1 MKPEVTARI
10 GVQVDGLM
18 GPLAAFPDPP
28 EEVSSPAAEVDAPAV
43 DADADADADHQAE
56 LKVRRTIEDLALFG
70 ATPTFEQMLHVGRP
84 NIGNREKLMER
95 LNKMLDTR
103 WLSNAGP
110 FVCEFERRIS
120 EMVGVK
126 HCVVMCNATV
136 ALEIVTRA
144 LGLKGEVIVPSFT
157 FVATAHALQWQKITP
172 VFVDID
178 PETHTIDPTKVERM
192 ITPRTTGI
200 LGVHLWGRGCDV
212 EALAAIARRRNLRL
226 LFDAAHAFGCT
237 HNGRMIGSFG
247 DAEVFSFHA
256 TMFLNSFEGGA
267 VVTNDDELA
276 RKIRLMKNFGFRA
289 YDDVGYI
296 GINGKMTEASAA
308 MGLTSLESMDEFI
321 AVNHAN
327 YLRYREQLSG
337 IPGLSVVGYDER
349 EKVSYQYVI
358 TEVDGAEAG
367 LSRDQLMAVLHAEH
381 VLARRYFYPGV
392 HRMEPY
398 RSYFPNAEVLLP
410 NTCRVGARV
419 LSLPTG
425 TAVNQ
430 EIIDRVCAIIRF
442 AVAHGREIAA
452 RLGTPAAPAD
462 QAEIDDLALSLEDE
476 VA

>member
-1 MKPEVTARI
+1 MKTNVAVRLDSPIDELAI
-10 GVQVDGLM
+10 FG
-18 GPLAAFPDPP
+18 GPPAFK
-28 EEVSSPAAEVDAPAV
+28 E
-43 DADADADADHQAE
+43 
-56 LKVRRTIEDLALFG
+56 R
-70 ATPTFEQMLHVGRP
+70 LHVGRP

-95 LNKMLDTR
+95 FNQMLDTR

-110 FVCEFERRIS
+110 FVGEFERRIG

-126 HCVVMCNATV
+126 HCIVMCNATV

-144 LGLKGEVIVPSFT
+144 MGLKGEVILPSFT

-172 VFVDID
+172 VFCDID
-178 PETHTIDPTKVERM
+178 PATHTIDPAKVERM

-212 EALAAIARRRNLRL
+212 EALAAIARRRKLKL

-237 HNGRMIGSFG
+237 HGGKMIGSFG

-256 TMFLNSFEGGA
+256 TKFLNSFEGGA

-308 MGLTSLESMDEFI
+308 MGLTSMESMDEFI
-321 AVNHAN
+321 AVNAAN
-327 YLRYREQLSG
+327 YDQYRDGLRG
-337 IPGLSVVGYDER
+337 VPGLHLVSYDER
-349 EKVSYQYVI
+349 EKSSYQYII
-358 TEVDGAEAG
+358 TEIEEAQAG
-367 LSRDQLMAVLHAEH
+367 LSRDQLVSVLHAEG
-381 VLARRYFYPGV
+381 VLARRYFHPGV

-410 NTCRVGARV
+410 HTRWVSDRVM
-419 LSLPTG
+419 SLPTG
-425 TAVNQ
+425 TAVDAGTISQ
-430 EIIDRVCAIIRF
+430 VCAIIRF
-442 AVAHGREIAA
+442 AIAHGRAIAA
-452 RLGTPAAPAD
+452 RLDAAAIPVATTDAPIHSISLDHDVSSPA
-462 QAEIDDLALSLEDE
+462 EDE
-476 VA
+476 VDLGA